1 MDQLTSK
8 QLSEWEAYDRLDPI
22 GTWRDDFRMSFM
34 ASLLTNLTIKVN
46 GGKGAALTDVKDF
59 LLDWSGDL
67 KIGKQQSVEEMKVI
81 LLQIA
86 KDQNRKVSIK
96 EGKTPP
102 VKKQKP

>member
-1 MDQLTSK
+1 LDQLTSK

-46 GGKGAALTDVKDF
+46 GRKGAALTNVKDF

-67 KIGKQQSVEEMKVI
+67 KIGKQQSIEDMKTV

-86 KDQNRKVSIK
+86 KDQNRKVSMK
-96 EGKTPP
+96 EGKTLP